1 MPNRSTLS
9 RLISSFLQ
17 MIQQFGIKNFSKS
30 VEVQLIQ
37 WNLPGFLGS
46 RPTKAI
52 FLAMNFHS
60 TLTADY
66 YRSEIVLHRIVI
78 AHAITDLRFVPRC
91 RMIQWW
97 IRFHSD
103 SNRDTIRVHLWIQRR
118 DNLRFPTIVEFH
130 HRPLIPW
137 LTTHERK
144 KWPLHS
150 LTSMGNLC
158 TFGEKLFDK
167 KKKKKKGKDFVISH
181 NDTSINYFKERIRR
195 ETFCSNLFL
204 T

>member
-1 MPNRSTLS
+1 MPNRSTSS

-37 WNLPGFLGS
+37 WNLLGFLGS
-46 RPTKAI
+46 RPTKAT

-103 SNRDTIRVHLWIQRR
+103 WNRDTIRAHLWIQRR
-118 DNLRFPTIVEFH
+118 DKLRFPTIVEFH
-130 HRPLIPW
+130 DRPLIPW

-144 KWPLHS
+144 KWPLHG

-158 TFGEKLFDK
+158 TFGLEKLFDK
-167 KKKKKKGKDFVISH
+167 KKKNIAQQRY
-181 NDTSINYFKERIRR
+181 IY
-195 ETFCSNLFL
+195 
-204 T
+204 